1 MAGWVYWE
9 APIRNNFLWKGLIER
24 NLLLC
29 SSLKLKVWCT
39 YWNFRMRFSGFQEF
53 NLNGCSSAWKL
64 PFPGFRNCEFLF
76 KIKEKF
82 AFLQGNLFLRK
93 SEMATSVN
101 FLACRAFPMH
111 SYILRYVLHQFSKT
125 SEKKTK
131 SNSQNP
137 IVCEQHLYMHHLFNI
152 IRCIIW
158 VNIMFFFFN
167 FWNVDIRIYYLNI
180 MSKGEW

>member
-82 AFLQGNLFLRK
+82 AFCKGIYSSGNLKWPHQSTFWPVELFQCIHISWDTFCISFQKLLKRK
-93 SEMATSVN
+93 
-101 FLACRAFPMH
+101 
-111 SYILRYVLHQFSKT
+111 
-125 SEKKTK
+125 
-131 SNSQNP
+131 QNP
-137 IVCEQHLYMHHLFNI
+137 TPRIQLSVSNI
-152 IRCIIW
+152 FTCIIC
-158 VNIMFFFFN
+158 
-167 FWNVDIRIYYLNI
+167 LT
-180 MSKGEW
+180 